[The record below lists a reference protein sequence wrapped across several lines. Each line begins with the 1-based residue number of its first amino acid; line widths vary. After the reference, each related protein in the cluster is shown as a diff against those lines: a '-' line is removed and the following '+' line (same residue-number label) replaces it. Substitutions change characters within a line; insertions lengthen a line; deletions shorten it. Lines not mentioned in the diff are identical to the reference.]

1 MKWVYTSQ
9 RKEYSNALLEI
20 GKTRTNVVVL
30 DADLSSSTRTIDF
43 AKKFPERFFNCGIA
57 EQGMM
62 GTAAGLAVSG
72 KCVFASSFAVFATGR
87 CWDQIRQ
94 SIAYPKL
101 NVKIVAS
108 HAGITVGGDGAS
120 HQATEDIALMR
131 TLPNMTVIVPADGIE
146 TYKAV
151 KAAVDWEGP
160 CYLRLGRAD
169 VPLITSMDSSFTIG
183 KASIMREGS
192 DVTLV
197 GTGQMV
203 ALCINAAETLHEK
216 GLSAEVVNMST
227 IKPLDQDALLSSV
240 KKTGAVVTAEEHSII
255 NGLGSAVAECLAEN
269 LMAPLHRI
277 GIPDVFGESGDS
289 DQLMVKYGLTS
300 GKIVEAAEAV
310 VRRKGE

>member
-20 GKTRTNVVVL
+20 GKTRTDVVVL

-57 EQGMM
+57 EQGMI

-72 KCVFASSFAVFATGR
+72 KVVFASSFAVFSTGR

-108 HAGITVGGDGAS
+108 YAGITVGGDGAS

-131 TLPNMTVIVPADGIE
+131 TLPNMSVIVPADGIE

-151 KAAVDWEGP
+151 KAVVDWPGP
-160 CYLRLGRAD
+160 CYVRLGRAD
-169 VPLITSMDSSFTIG
+169 VPLITNMD
-183 KASIMREGS
+183 
-192 DVTLV
+192 
-197 GTGQMV
+197 
-203 ALCINAAETLHEK
+203 
-216 GLSAEVVNMST
+216 
-227 IKPLDQDALLSSV
+227 
-240 KKTGAVVTAEEHSII
+240 
-255 NGLGSAVAECLAEN
+255 
-269 LMAPLHRI
+269 
-277 GIPDVFGESGDS
+277 
-289 DQLMVKYGLTS
+289 
-300 GKIVEAAEAV
+300 
-310 VRRKGE
+310 